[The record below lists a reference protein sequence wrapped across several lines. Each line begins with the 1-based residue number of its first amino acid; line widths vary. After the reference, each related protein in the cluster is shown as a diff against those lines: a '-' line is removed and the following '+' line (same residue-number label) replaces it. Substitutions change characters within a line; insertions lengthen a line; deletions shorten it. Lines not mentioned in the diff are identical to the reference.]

1 MAEDSGIVTN
11 VVSPRGTVRPM
22 ERPADQSAQAA
33 RTRLPGVTGPAFD
46 GIDAGISD
54 EEARR
59 TAALLLLLD
68 GGRPDAAPT
77 AR

>member
-1 MAEDSGIVTN
+1 
-11 VVSPRGTVRPM
+11 
-22 ERPADQSAQAA
+22 
-33 RTRLPGVTGPAFD
+33 VTGPAFD

-68 GGRPDAAPT
+68 GGRPGAAPT